1 MSAQFSC
8 LAYALGFGTAR
19 SISGSQFLVELSLSM
34 MYKARIASKITAWE
48 IYSNY
53 SKKSTKHVPHC
64 IEIQG
69 NGYQKGFVWTE
80 ATKKENKTGGELGGG
95 GDLVFGS

>member
-1 MSAQFSC
+1 MSTQFSC

-48 IYSNY
+48 IYSDY
-53 SKKSTKHVPHC
+53 SKKSSTKHVPHC

-69 NGYQKGFVWTE
+69 NGY
-80 ATKKENKTGGELGGG
+80 
-95 GDLVFGS
+95 